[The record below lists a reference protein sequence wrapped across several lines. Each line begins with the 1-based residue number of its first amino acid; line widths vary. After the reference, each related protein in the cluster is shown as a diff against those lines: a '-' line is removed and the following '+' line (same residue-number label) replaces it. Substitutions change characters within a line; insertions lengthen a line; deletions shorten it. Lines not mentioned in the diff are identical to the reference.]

1 MSKKESSQIEQNKAI
16 KFSIICNE
24 EKYLASIIEW
34 YNSTYKTDFRL
45 LQMIYDE
52 VNFAEIQVTKFKLS
66 DLFDLGYQFGIKEE
80 KLRQKGEIDW

>member
-1 MSKKESSQIEQNKAI
+1 MSKKESSQMEPNKVI
-16 KFSIICNE
+16 KFSILCNE
-24 EKYLASIIEW
+24 EKYLEQIIKW

-66 DLFDLGYQFGIKEE
+66 DLFDLGYQLGVKEE
-80 KLRQKGEIDW
+80 KLRQKGEIDN